1 MNEIQHLDT
10 VVDNWSSNNESI
22 LDIELLAQG
31 WSDLHYGCDIRGG
44 RLRSG
49 GREFGNG
56 FGTHAD
62 SHIRIRSRKAL
73 RRFRAFGGAAENAFT
88 AAMAEQIPGMIF
100 AVAADGVRVAQS
112 DELRYG
118 MISEFD
124 VELGGATTIELFIQS
139 PSGTHLAHAN
149 WCDVTFETV
158 DGEQIICGRARS
170 MNFPLSF
177 HYGKLDSAD
186 FTARYGLDHTRREMD
201 DHVLHEFTSGPAEL
215 RMTLRCKAYREF
227 PVLEWHTTFENCSD
241 RRSEPLSQIRTLNLT
256 CEPQARPQLLRHRGS
271 FHWDK
276 ELAGS
281 GTAYS
286 NAFRDSFRPVWWLP
300 SAPEHIHFGGTGGR
314 PSADWMPYFDLPD
327 GETNWRAAVGWAG
340 EWCADARWDGERFH
354 ISAGLADFDAYL
366 EPGEKFEF
374 PSILLQYTTS
384 GARERAVNLW
394 RRFVTAKIM
403 LPVDGAPPRAPL
415 SAATWGGMTEKQHLE
430 KIALLRQEKLPV
442 ENYWIDAGW
451 FAPES
456 LNEFEPTWS
465 NNVGDWEF
473 DSTAYPE
480 ELRNVAAA
488 CHADGR
494 SLLLWFEPERVRTDR
509 KLAKEHPE
517 YLIFDGSQNALL
529 NLGDPAAWRHCF
541 DTMSRIIEANR
552 IDWFRQDFNISP
564 LPYWRSRDE
573 AGRRGVTEVR
583 YVAGLYKLWRELRRK
598 FPHLMIDNCASGGR
612 RLDFELL
619 RYSLPLWY
627 SDMQCSPAFDPR
639 YSLTHIAGMSDYW
652 PRFAGGVQN
661 PSGGDTYNFR
671 ASMANGMNL
680 HYHYTREF
688 SAGEYPHAW
697 LRERLDE
704 YLKIRDCLAGD
715 FHVLNPPAMDDSSWA
730 VMQYDLPEESRGVI
744 TVFRG
749 QDCPEIERTVTPR
762 GLVPEA
768 EYAVSDCDG
777 TFPPFTVTGA
787 QWMRDGL
794 ALRLD
799 QPRTALL
806 ISYSRVNKQIDGR
819 N

>member
-256 CEPQARPQLLRHRGS
+256 CEPQTRPQLLRHRGS
-271 FHWDK
+271 FHWDR

-281 GTAYS
+281 GSAYS

-340 EWCADARWDGERFH
+340 G
-354 ISAGLADFDAYL
+354 
-366 EPGEKFEF
+366 
-374 PSILLQYTTS
+374 
-384 GARERAVNLW
+384 
-394 RRFVTAKIM
+394 
-403 LPVDGAPPRAPL
+403 
-415 SAATWGGMTEKQHLE
+415 AATAFFTRKKGLRSGTAYWIAGMFALVALLFTPYNLQLLMPTTNQQN
-430 KIALLRQEKLPV
+430 ISMICCIANIVFMLFDMWAFSFALLRGGARLAESEGLAGAVYACCAAAVATAPAFAAVAAKWPFAVCVGIYAALLTVLSAVKL
-442 ENYWIDAGW
+442 
-451 FAPES
+451 F
-456 LNEFEPTWS
+456 F
-465 NNVGDWEF
+465 
-473 DSTAYPE
+473 PE
-480 ELRNVAAA
+480 EE
-488 CHADGR
+488 CSCD
-494 SLLLWFEPERVRTDR
+494 
-509 KLAKEHPE
+509 
-517 YLIFDGSQNALL
+517 
-529 NLGDPAAWRHCF
+529 
-541 DTMSRIIEANR
+541 
-552 IDWFRQDFNISP
+552 
-564 LPYWRSRDE
+564 
-573 AGRRGVTEVR
+573 
-583 YVAGLYKLWRELRRK
+583 VAG
-598 FPHLMIDNCASGGR
+598 GR
-612 RLDFELL
+612 
-619 RYSLPLWY
+619 
-627 SDMQCSPAFDPR
+627 A
-639 YSLTHIAGMSDYW
+639 
-652 PRFAGGVQN
+652 
-661 PSGGDTYNFR
+661 
-671 ASMANGMNL
+671 
-680 HYHYTREF
+680 
-688 SAGEYPHAW
+688 
-697 LRERLDE
+697 
-704 YLKIRDCLAGD
+704 
-715 FHVLNPPAMDDSSWA
+715 
-730 VMQYDLPEESRGVI
+730 
-744 TVFRG
+744 
-749 QDCPEIERTVTPR
+749 
-762 GLVPEA
+762 
-768 EYAVSDCDG
+768 YAVSG
-777 TFPPFTVTGA
+777 IV
-787 QWMRDGL
+787 
-794 ALRLD
+794 
-799 QPRTALL
+799 TALFVAVL
-806 ISYSRVNKQIDGR
+806 AGAYFITEAHIAL
-819 N
+819 